1 MGWAW
6 RVELDVLCCCR
17 LSYGNWHKVHK
28 TGTMGLYSNGSFC
41 GDATCVS
48 GSRDDAHGPWSL
60 PKLWRRGKEI
70 WAGLSALKISYSAH
84 HHR

>member
-60 PKLWRRGKEI
+60 PKLWRRGQGDLGWIERVED
-70 WAGLSALKISYSAH
+70 LLQCTSP
-84 HHR
+84 